1 MKRLIVVA
9 LIVFGLSLVGGT
21 AFGDETAVS
30 RVTTSQTTTN
40 GAKAT
45 SAQLDGGAVVQYQT
59 HDEVQ
64 AMKAGNQTNHTLA
77 GYTRLGLVVVA
88 VTTIGGLVWQSLR
101 REIRRAG

>member
-30 RVTTSQTTTN
+30 RVTTSQATTN
-40 GAKAT
+40 GANAT

-64 AMKAGNQTNHTLA
+64 AMKAGNQTW
-77 GYTRLGLVVVA
+77 LGLVVVA